1 MAVSL
6 LVIVLFA
13 FSFWCNLKGS
23 SDLFKRFD
31 WRTSPADMTKEELA
45 FRRKCL
51 FLMFGP
57 AIISGLLCCLIFRYY

>member
-1 MAVSL
+1 MALS
-6 LVIVLFA
+6 LFA
-13 FSFWCNLKGS
+13 ILLFVFSLFCNLKGA

-57 AIISGLLCCLIFRYY
+57 VTISSLLCYLIFNYY